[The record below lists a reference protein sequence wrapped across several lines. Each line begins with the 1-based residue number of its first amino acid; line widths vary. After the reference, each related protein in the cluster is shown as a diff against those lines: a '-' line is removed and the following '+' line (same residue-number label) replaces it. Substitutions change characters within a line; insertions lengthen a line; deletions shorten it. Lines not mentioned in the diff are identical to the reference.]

1 MKRPDSIKSTAALL
15 AALLAGCAAGPDY
28 HRPAQPTPE
37 RYTTVPLVF
46 EGAASSQHFAEG
58 VAMPEHW
65 WTLFGSAPLN
75 ALVEAARRDNPDL
88 QAAAAALRMAR
99 ENAAAQR
106 GAYLP
111 VASVQLSPSRQK
123 VADPLASPL
132 ASNAD
137 LYTLHTAQLSIGY
150 VADVF
155 GGLRRQ
161 VEGVD
166 AQHDVAR
173 FQYQAVRLTL
183 EANLVVAAI
192 AEAAL
197 REQVAATRE
206 MVVLARSQRDAV
218 HVQRQQGQ
226 TNAADVA
233 AQEVALAQVQASL
246 PPLMKQLAQQHDLVA
261 ALTGR
266 TPGDDDA
273 PVFAFAS
280 LALPAELPVSLP
292 ARLIEQRP
300 DVRAAEAQLR
310 VASAQVGVAAAARLP
325 TFALSATLGSTAL
338 SMGSLFKSG
347 TGAWSIGADL
357 VQPLFHGGMLQHQ
370 QRAAEAGYDQAAA
383 QYRTAVLAGFQ
394 GVADS
399 LQAIVSDAQALQ
411 ACEEA
416 ERAARTGVEIA
427 TRQWELGAIGHPL
440 VLQATQAQRQATLA
454 TIQARA
460 VRYTD
465 TVALFQALGGGW
477 Q

>member
-1 MKRPDSIKSTAALL
+1 
-15 AALLAGCAAGPDY
+15 
-28 HRPAQPTPE
+28 
-37 RYTTVPLVF
+37 
-46 EGAASSQHFAEG
+46 
-58 VAMPEHW
+58 
-65 WTLFGSAPLN
+65 
-75 ALVEAARRDNPDL
+75 
-88 QAAAAALRMAR
+88 
-99 ENAAAQR
+99 
-106 GAYLP
+106 
-111 VASVQLSPSRQK
+111 
-123 VADPLASPL
+123 
-132 ASNAD
+132 
-137 LYTLHTAQLSIGY
+137 
-150 VADVF
+150 
-155 GGLRRQ
+155 
-161 VEGVD
+161 
-166 AQHDVAR
+166 
-173 FQYQAVRLTL
+173 
-183 EANLVVAAI
+183 
-192 AEAAL
+192 
-197 REQVAATRE
+197 ATRE
-206 MVVLARSQRDAV
+206 MVALARSQRDAV

-226 TNAADVA
+226 ANAADVA

-266 TPGDDDA
+266 VPGDDA
-273 PVFAFAS
+273 VPAMAFAS
-280 LALPAELPVSLP
+280 LALPPELPVSLP

-357 VQPLFHGGMLQHQ
+357 VQPLFRGGMLQHQ

-394 GVADS
+394 GMADS

-427 TRQWELGAIGHPL
+427 TRQWQLGAIGHPV

-454 TIQARA
+454 TIQARTA
-460 VRYTD
+460 RYTD